1 MEFVV
6 SLACVLYDMLELSL
20 IIASSPARASFRHV
34 SVDANQDRDFSTQS
48 RALDSQH
55 AIASSEI
62 TFDHASLLRNAAVE
76 VEKIVEKV
84 VEKEVLGDDFGADQ
98 TTVNQTQQ
106 SSVSSGVIAQAGSV
120 WASGVVHAAPVQR
133 SPVQYSAPVKH
144 QPPTQ
149 QSQMVL
155 MQTGTKK
162 EMRFVGYDFNYL
174 SVSVVVCV
182 YVHACILPFIHIL
195 VGTNQNFRPRWWK
208 KRKKNQAPGACAL
221 LTTLQWGQVT
231 LTQDS

>member
-1 MEFVV
+1 M
-6 SLACVLYDMLELSL
+6 
-20 IIASSPARASFRHV
+20 
-34 SVDANQDRDFSTQS
+34 
-48 RALDSQH
+48 
-55 AIASSEI
+55 
-62 TFDHASLLRNAAVE
+62 RNAAVE

-84 VEKEVLGDDFGADQ
+84 VEKEVLGDDFGVDQ

-106 SSVSSGVIAQAGSV
+106 SSVSSGLIAQAGSA
-120 WASGVVHAAPVQR
+120 WASDVVHAAPVQR

-149 QSQMVL
+149 QTQMVL

-174 SVSVVVCV
+174 SDSVVVCV
-182 YVHACILPFIHIL
+182 YVHASILSFIHIL
-195 VGTNQNFRPRWWK
+195 VGTNQNSKLRWWK

-221 LTTLQWGQVT
+221 LTTLQWDFRGSDRQRLLVMPPQS
-231 LTQDS
+231 LVRVGLAAVEPLSPPPLFPAALFRRLGSLFLMPSLIEPN